1 LLEAC
6 GSLAEPSGGV
16 HEAGE
21 TPRRLCV
28 ASNGTWAAVDRIV
41 TNLAPWVPIMNPR
54 EAVVVSRRVGNVQA
68 NTEWGVLIDQLW
80 VK

>member
-1 LLEAC
+1 MA
-6 GSLAEPSGGV
+6 S
-16 HEAGE
+16 
-21 TPRRLCV
+21 PRCNRGRVVV

-41 TNLAPWVPIMNPR
+41 TNLAPWVPIVNPR